1 MILRFFKY
9 GLTSYISTIDKVV
22 IILFLSLFV
31 FCSCEKDDD
40 LMDTDLRFDLRFV
53 PTDVIVK
60 TKGYYTIDKVF
71 DFINSFDHEVESIK
85 HSAYTST
92 LPSDSLNYVLNYL
105 NAKTYTH
112 DGELWYV
119 TGYLH
124 YETQVITIF
133 PKLFDIKNLDN
144 QADWLQSM
152 DFLKLR
158 EQTDKEVSGN
168 TIYFHVPEG
177 QEKEW
182 VEKFEKYDFVE
193 WAELNYIVEL
203 NPWP

>member
-1 MILRFFKY
+1 MKKLFWILN
-9 GLTSYISTIDKVV
+9 I
-22 IILFLSLFV
+22 SLFALI
-31 FCSCEKDDD
+31 SCEKDDD
-40 LMDTDLRFDLRFV
+40 IGDNEVKFDLRFV

-71 DFINSFDHEVESIK
+71 EFINLFNHEVESIRC
-85 HSAYTST
+85 SAYTST

-105 NAKTYTH
+105 NTKTYTH
-112 DGELWYV
+112 DGERWYV

-124 YETQVITIF
+124 YATQVITIF

-152 DFLKLR
+152 DFLNLR

-182 VEKFEKYDFVE
+182 VRKFEKYHFVE
-193 WAELNYIVEL
+193 WVELNYTVDL

>member
-1 MILRFFKY
+1 MILRIFKY
-9 GLTSYISTIDKVV
+9 GLTSYISTIGKVV

-31 FCSCEKDDD
+31 SCEKDDD

-71 DFINSFDHEVESIK
+71 DFINSFNHEVERIRC
-85 HSAYTST
+85 SAYTST

-144 QADWLQSM
+144 QTDWLQSM

-168 TIYFHVPEG
+168 TICFHVPEG
-177 QEKEW
+177 QENEW

-193 WAELNYIVEL
+193 WAELNYIVQL